1 MTDKELSALA
11 RKTLGQFNESKAT
24 RNLPLSQQ
32 AMTFITLPSGKLA
45 KLFGFAHERQ
55 VATVT
60 RKHLRDLAPVTVA
73 HVIVERGTEKVIET
87 RATFIDCESGISR
100 RAI

>member
-1 MTDKELSALA
+1 MTNQEIRRTA
-11 RKTLGQFNESKAT
+11 RNMMGCFNEPKAT
-24 RNLPLSQQ
+24 RDLPLSQQ
-32 AMTFITLPSGKLA
+32 AMTFITLPSGKLV
-45 KLFGFAHERQ
+45 KLSGFAHERQ